1 MTGVFHDQGR
11 RTLQGSG
18 QRPGDQVR
26 ILDNRLLPATSNG
39 LERGSRRYRE
49 AQSRIYLLGAD
60 GSAHPRMD
68 RLGHAPRA
76 AISGPLPD
84 NEDPAFL
91 HQARARVLRI
101 VTLFNDYGFLNKTVR
116 KVTTEE

>member
-1 MTGVFHDQGR
+1 
-11 RTLQGSG
+11 
-18 QRPGDQVR
+18 
-26 ILDNRLLPATSNG
+26 
-39 LERGSRRYRE
+39 
-49 AQSRIYLLGAD
+49 
-60 GSAHPRMD
+60 MD